1 MLILQNYFK
10 NNNVVQCNKIGFLY
24 PSADDSGTGLL
35 KEYKMNP
42 LKIVAC
48 VLIGYLLGT
57 ISPSAL
63 LSKFKHI
70 NLRKKGTG
78 NLGATNVMLNLG
90 KRYAILVLLFDM
102 AKAVAAVKLIELIFS
117 DMILGL
123 ISGVSAIIG
132 HIFPFYMRFKGGKGL
147 ACFAGLVLA
156 FDPWIFLIL
165 LILTVVLII
174 IVNYT
179 FAMPYSAGILFPVM
193 ALVKSESWTVLILTA
208 IASALI
214 LYKHFE
220 NVVKARNGTDTKI
233 REFIKTKLFKKTTN
247 D

>member
-1 MLILQNYFK
+1 MYTSKVIAG
-10 NNNVVQCNKIGFLY
+10 I
-24 PSADDSGTGLL
+24 
-35 KEYKMNP
+35 
-42 LKIVAC
+42 
-48 VLIGYLLGT
+48 LIGYLLGT
-57 ISPSAL
+57 ISPAAL
-63 LSKFKHI
+63 ISKFKHM

-78 NLGATNVMLNLG
+78 NLGATNVMLNFG
-90 KRYAILVLLFDM
+90 KRYGALVMLFDI
-102 AKAVAAVKLIELIFS
+102 AKAVAAVKLVELVFS

-123 ISGVSAIIG
+123 VAGVSSIVG
-132 HIFPFYMRFKGGKGL
+132 HIFPIYMRFKGGKGL

-156 FDPWIFLIL
+156 YDPWIFLIL

-193 ALVKSESWTVLILTA
+193 ALVKSADLRVFFLTA

-214 LYKHFE
+214 LYKHYE

-233 REFIKTKLFKKTTN
+233 REFIKTKLFKKTN
-247 D
+247 DE